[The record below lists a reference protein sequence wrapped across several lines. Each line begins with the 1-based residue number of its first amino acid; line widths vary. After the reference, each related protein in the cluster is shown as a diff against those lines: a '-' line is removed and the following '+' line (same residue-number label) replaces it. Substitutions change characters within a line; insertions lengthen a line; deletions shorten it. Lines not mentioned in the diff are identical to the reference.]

1 MGSSHNCSL
10 AELTRKGFIDKRI
23 TDFNILMFDI
33 VFIIKTTYFTIY
45 SDDNGMKLSKCRN
58 NM

>member
-1 MGSSHNCSL
+1 MESSHNCSL

-45 SDDNGMKLSKCRN
+45 SDDNSMKLSKCRN